1 MDKQLII
8 SIGREYGSGGR
19 EIGRRLSEL
28 FGITYYDSS
37 IIEEIEKK
45 VNLDY
50 NELKEYSEKPI
61 NKLFSRTINGF
72 SSSIRE
78 NIAIMQF
85 DFLKEQA
92 KSGKSFVVIGRCSET
107 VLAEYPGLITFFV
120 TGDYDTKLARVM
132 MRNEIDEDEARSR
145 IKQMDWSRKSYH
157 NYFSKGKWGD
167 SRNYDMTINS
177 SRLGIELTA
186 DIMKEYIKKRI
197 ELMQD

>member
-72 SSSIRE
+72 SSSIQE